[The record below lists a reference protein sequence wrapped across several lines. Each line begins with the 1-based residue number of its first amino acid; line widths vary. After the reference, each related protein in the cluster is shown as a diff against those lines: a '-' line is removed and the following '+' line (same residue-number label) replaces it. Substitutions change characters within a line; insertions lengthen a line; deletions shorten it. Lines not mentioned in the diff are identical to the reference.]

1 MDTRDKEMSFL
12 DRFFAAYMQDVKV
25 PEDPPPEGQAGR
37 VYEDNE

>member
-25 PEDPPPEGQAGR
+25 PEDSPAGGAGR
-37 VYEDNE
+37 QSIRRQ